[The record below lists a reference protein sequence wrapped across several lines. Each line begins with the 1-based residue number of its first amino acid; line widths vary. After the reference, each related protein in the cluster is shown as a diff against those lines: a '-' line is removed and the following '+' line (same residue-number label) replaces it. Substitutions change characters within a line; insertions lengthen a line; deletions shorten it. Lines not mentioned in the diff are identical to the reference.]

1 MNKVNGDAAKRATL
15 LSVVGPLT
23 FRVLRSLLTPAKPG
37 DTSYLDIVTKL
48 TEHFS
53 PKPTEIV
60 QRSRFYS
67 HIKKPG
73 ETISTFLAELRALA
87 EYCNFGESLEAMI
100 RDRLVCEINDDA
112 IQKRLLAE
120 DDKQSFAKAVL
131 LAQSYET
138 AVRDAT
144 VLLPVEQT
152 PVHKVQPVSSH
163 KKPTISSQQ
172 TNKPCYRC
180 GKTGVLVG
188 WSQNIVIFA
197 RKIGHIKRVCKANP
211 DSGLN
216 LIQTVPQPGQE
227 SASRA
232 APIVVSNG
240 SQVDMEVDTGS
251 AISLVSEETY
261 KKYWPNGQLQKS
273 DVRLKTYSRE
283 LLETLGSLDVSV
295 KYGEQESQLLL
306 IVVKGK
312 GPSLFGRDW
321 LKVIKLDWQ
330 GIYSLQ
336 ESPLDTLLS
345 QYQEVFEWV
354 LGT

>member
-120 DDKQSFAKAVL
+120 SDKLSFAKAL
-131 LAQSYET
+131 SLAQSYET

-172 TNKPCYRC
+172 TKKPCYRC
-180 GKTGVLVG
+180 GKTGHLP
-188 WSQNIVIFA
+188 STCRFKSECCHFCK
-197 RKIGHIKRVCKANP
+197 KIGHIKRVCKANP

-227 SASRA
+227 Y
-232 APIVVSNG
+232 
-240 SQVDMEVDTGS
+240 
-251 AISLVSEETY
+251 SLFTLSG
-261 KKYWPNGQLQKS
+261 P
-273 DVRLKTYSRE
+273 E
-283 LLETLGSLDVSV
+283 LL
-295 KYGEQESQLLL
+295 LL
-306 IVVKGK
+306 
-312 GPSLFGRDW
+312 
-321 LKVIKLDWQ
+321 
-330 GIYSLQ
+330 
-336 ESPLDTLLS
+336 
-345 QYQEVFEWV
+345 
-354 LGT
+354 